1 VAKVLKEWREQ
12 VQEADLAIEQEN
24 LLNNGAI
31 YDCLLA
37 SAPQQGGSVSTG
49 DGQAT
54 SPLLTVIKGI
64 SRSSG
69 DGPPGSG
76 AG

>member
-37 SAPQQGGSVSTG
+37 STPVQGGSVSTG
-49 DGQAT
+49 EELGA
-54 SPLLTVIKGI
+54 SPPADCGEKKCSI
-64 SRSSG
+64 
-69 DGPPGSG
+69 
-76 AG
+76 